1 MKSLLL
7 IAAFML
13 SVVQPLTAQTQEKTT
28 YPLVISFQSQCCGVP
43 SDIAIRKFIASFK
56 KKYKIKKITAYH
68 IGPMGREGEY
78 YLAFTLNELSK
89 KKAGYFISKI
99 KNVKPL
105 RSDKGTFSFNEKFEI
120 DPALISRR
128 AVTKEVTF

>member
-7 IAAFML
+7 ITALIL
-13 SVVQPLTAQTQEKTT
+13 SVTQPLTAQAIMKTT

-43 SDIAIRKFIASFK
+43 SDSAVRKFIVSFK

-78 YLAFTLNELSK
+78 DLAFTLNELSK

-99 KNVKPL
+99 KNIKPL
-105 RSDKGTFSFNEKFEI
+105 RSDRGTFSFREKLEI
-120 DPALISRR
+120 DPELISKR
-128 AVTKEVTF
+128 AKTEIVVF

>member
-7 IAAFML
+7 IAALIL
-13 SVVQPLTAQTQEKTT
+13 SVTQPLTAQTIEKTT
-28 YPLVISFQSQCCGVP
+28 YPMVISFQSQCCGVP
-43 SDIAIRKFIASFK
+43 SDSAVRKFIVSFK

-99 KNVKPL
+99 KKIKPL
-105 RSDKGTFSFNEKFEI
+105 RSDRGTFSFREKLEI
-120 DPALISRR
+120 DPELISKR
-128 AVTKEVTF
+128 AKTEVVVF